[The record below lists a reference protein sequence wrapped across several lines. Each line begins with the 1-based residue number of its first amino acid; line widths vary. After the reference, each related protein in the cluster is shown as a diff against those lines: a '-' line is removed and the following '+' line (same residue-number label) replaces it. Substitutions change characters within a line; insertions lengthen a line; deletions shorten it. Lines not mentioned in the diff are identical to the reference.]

1 MRVCAHKRRR
11 GSCGSL
17 RGCATMQV
25 HVLIHSHIADR
36 VSQPLSTMGSSE
48 TVNKPP
54 LPLKTSQKLQQAQ
67 RGMPTPDP
75 DLLFPLACLADHNS
89 KFSAFRHYSGHV
101 TPCMSPLSTMLVSAR
116 TSLTSSLLGLSFLG
130 SCVLIAPLSS
140 VSSKK
145 QSSQLPAPATPTTQ
159 LSRKPLCSD
168 SLPFLF

>member
-1 MRVCAHKRRR
+1 MWAGECVFWEERCVNLNTQQQKCHFPPAQMSAWRTGIREHLRGHRC

-25 HVLIHSHIADR
+25 HILIHSHIADR

-54 LPLKTSQKLQQAQ
+54 LPLKTSQKLQRAQ

-75 DLLFPLACLADHNS
+75 DLLLPLACLADHNS

-116 TSLTSSLLGLSFLG
+116 TSLTSSPS
-130 SCVLIAPLSS
+130 
-140 VSSKK
+140 
-145 QSSQLPAPATPTTQ
+145 
-159 LSRKPLCSD
+159 
-168 SLPFLF
+168 

>member
-1 MRVCAHKRRR
+1 MRVCAHKRRC

-25 HVLIHSHIADR
+25 HVLIHRHIADR

-54 LPLKTSQKLQQAQ
+54 LPLKTSQKLQRAQ

-75 DLLFPLACLADHNS
+75 DLLLPLACLADHNS

-116 TSLTSSLLGLSFLG
+116 TSLTSS
-130 SCVLIAPLSS
+130 P
-140 VSSKK
+140 
-145 QSSQLPAPATPTTQ
+145 P
-159 LSRKPLCSD
+159 R
-168 SLPFLF
+168 PFLPRIMCIDRSTLKCFLQEALLTAAGSSYSHHPALSKTTLLR